1 MNIGKKLGQLKQ
13 WTGEKMGGAHRTET
27 SEEFKQLELV
37 TEVRKEH
44 YEKLESQL
52 HLFIRSISKG
62 DGKEKDRSP
71 MDMFGS
77 VMTTVGTSLEPSSY
91 TKALTQCGDAHAEV
105 ANLQRNFVNA
115 VKDGFGEEMARQ
127 MQDVKDYSKLKA
139 KLENR
144 RLDYD
149 AKMNKAQKA
158 KVASPALEEDV
169 RVAQTKYEETLQDI
183 TARMIALN
191 ANEDDQ
197 LTELVHFVDAE
208 VEFFQSGL
216 EVLLKLQKEFTG
228 VSRSRHTAT
237 KAEFKRTISTASS
250 MYDSGHRESSYSI
263 SHTPAVT
270 PPLGGVS
277 SAGRVTRSNSGFAIG
292 TSTGGPPPLP
302 NRDPVAA
309 PQPPGGKQTKA
320 LYQFDAEGPGE
331 LSIRK
336 GDVINVIEEVDEGWW
351 IGELADGSGR
361 QGMFPANYCEVIELQ
376 PLVGRS
382 APQAPPPFS
391 AYGSSAPA
399 SPRLSSSSSSNGAG
413 QQRGYGYGAQPVSS
427 AAVPPRG
434 VAAVPSRPV
443 YDGGSAE
450 YAPSCGTCGCAEFL
464 ENAFKPGQCRSCF
477 HKH

>member
-1 MNIGKKLGQLKQ
+1 MAGVLGKKFGQLKQ
-13 WTGEKMGGAHRTET
+13 WTGERIGGAQKTET
-27 SEEFKQLELV
+27 SEEFKHLEHV
-37 TEVRKEH
+37 TEERKEQ
-44 YEKLESQL
+44 YEKLEAQL

-77 VMTTVGTSLEPSSY
+77 VMTTVGTTLEPSPY
-91 TKALTQCGDAHAEV
+91 TKALTQCGDAHADL
-105 ANLQRNFVNA
+105 ANLQRTFVNS

-127 MQDVKDYSKLKA
+127 MQDVKDYAKLKT

-158 KVASPALEEDV
+158 KAASSSLEEDV
-169 RVAQTKYEETLQDI
+169 RVSQTKYEETLQDI

-191 ANEDDQ
+191 ANEEDQ

-208 VEFFQSGL
+208 VDFFQQGL
-216 EVLLKLQKEFTG
+216 EVLLKLQREFQG
-228 VSRSRHTAT
+228 VSRSRSTNT
-237 KAEFKRTISTASS
+237 KAEFKRSISNVSS
-250 MYDSGHRESSYSI
+250 MYDTGNRESY
-263 SHTPAVT
+263 TPAIT
-270 PPLGGVS
+270 PPLGGS
-277 SAGRVTRSNSGFAIG
+277 MSGGLSRSNSTFTAPSGG
-292 TSTGGPPPLP
+292 GGPPPLP
-302 NRDPVAA
+302 NRDPVPA
-309 PQPPGGKQTKA
+309 PPPRSGKQTKV

-361 QGMFPANYCEVIELQ
+361 QGMFPANYCEVIETVALS
-376 PLVGRS
+376 R
-382 APQAPPPFS
+382 PPPPQPISSYNS
-391 AYGSSAPA
+391 AQNSPRMSSASFGSGGA
-399 SPRLSSSSSSNGAG
+399 SSRAPSV
-413 QQRGYGYGAQPVSS
+413 PVPTRAS
-427 AAVPPRG
+427 V
-434 VAAVPSRPV
+434 VPSKPANE
-443 YDGGSAE
+443 SASSYE
-450 YAPSCGTCGCAEFL
+450 IAAPSCGTCGCTDFL